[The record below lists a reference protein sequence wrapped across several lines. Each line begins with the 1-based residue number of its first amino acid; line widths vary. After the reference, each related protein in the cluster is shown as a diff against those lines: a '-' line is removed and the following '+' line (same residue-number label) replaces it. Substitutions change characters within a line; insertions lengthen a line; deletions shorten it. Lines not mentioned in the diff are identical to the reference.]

1 MDPAGDTL
9 FVLNPNAGNGK
20 AGLMWAEIIQNH
32 PWVRPRTIVS
42 KSPRELKTELAEG
55 IKEHTRRVIAVG
67 GDGSAHHLINAVVNS
82 GLKDQLAVGL
92 FPAGSGSD
100 LRRNIG
106 MPSGLRTQEVFGWV
120 MRSEPKK
127 ASLIKISTGDESF
140 RVVNI
145 CSVGISAEVA
155 KEVNSGIASSRKK
168 YLSTAIRHLFKW
180 QGVECIYTA
189 GTNKPAFSSFD
200 LLLFANGSYFGNGIP
215 IMPDASIF
223 SEELH
228 VLMVKKQALI
238 KLLLAL
244 SLVPF
249 GLHTRIPFIQK
260 SLLGT
265 AEIHAKSADLL
276 TMEADGEIYSSP
288 YFLIQKEV
296 NAIRLLC

>member
-1 MDPAGDTL
+1 MDPAADTL

-20 AGLMWAEIIQNH
+20 AGVLWAEIIQNH
-32 PWVRPRTIVS
+32 PWVRSSTVESR
-42 KSPRELKTELAEG
+42 SPRELITKLAEG
-55 IKEHTRRVIAVG
+55 IKEHTRRVVAVG
-67 GDGSAHHLINAVVNS
+67 GDGSAHHLINAVIDS
-82 GLKDQLAVGL
+82 GFQSQIAVGL

-106 MPSGLRTQEVFGWV
+106 MPSGLGTEEVFRWI

-127 ASLIKISTGDESF
+127 AGLIKISTGDGSF

-155 KEVNSGIASSRKK
+155 QEVNSGLASSKKK
-168 YLSTAIRHLFKW
+168 YLSTAIQQLIKW

-189 GTNKPAFSSFD
+189 GANKPAFSLFD

-215 IMPDASIF
+215 IMPDASVF

-228 VLMVKKQALI
+228 VLMVKKQPLY
-238 KLLLAL
+238 KLLFAL

-249 GLHTRIPFIQK
+249 GLHTQIPFIQK
-260 SLLGT
+260 SLLST
-265 AEIHAKSADLL
+265 AEIHTKGAAPL
-276 TMEADGEIYSSP
+276 TMEADGEIYTSP